1 MKKLLSVGLISLSIV
16 SLAACSQPKARLLK
30 LARRQRLKLSKSSE
44 SKVPKEYKTAVTKAK
59 QYASTVYMSKE
70 GLRAQL
76 VSFDKY
82 SQEAADYAVENSGID
97 YNKQAVEKAKQY
109 QDTVAMSPDAIRDQ
123 LVNFDKFTQ
132 EEADYAVQNLK

>member
-1 MKKLLSVGLISLSIV
+1 MLL
-16 SLAACSQPKARLLK
+16 AKTEQ
-30 LARRQRLKLSKSSE
+30 SSE

>member
-16 SLAACSQPKARLLK
+16 SLAACSQAKSTSSQTSSTSKAK
-30 LARRQRLKLSKSSE
+30 TEQSSE

-97 YNKQAVEKAKQY
+97 YNKQAVEKRNNIKILWLCLQTQY
-109 QDTVAMSPDAIRDQ
+109 VI
-123 LVNFDKFTQ
+123 NW
-132 EEADYAVQNLK
+132 